1 MVRRPHQDGGGGAV
15 GVTER
20 SDREK
25 RQTVG
30 VRLLPR
36 RDRGTAARLA
46 ALTEEALGGR
56 SH

>member
-1 MVRRPHQDGGGGAV
+1 MVRKPHQDGAGGAV

-20 SDREK
+20 SDREE

-36 RDRGTAARLA
+36 RDGGIAACLA
-46 ALTEEALGGR
+46 ALGGR